1 MKVSELSL
9 SSHVLPSGLAKTHT
23 APLNAPCVG
32 RDAANIFARLQT
44 GLVTLSGYSQRKL
57 RLELAPSQSRT
68 VAKRLSE
75 VIPFWF
81 AISSPLIGVL
91 LGFLGAW
98 LVTLLTA

>member
-1 MKVSELSL
+1 MKLGLQMANLRFDLPRRDSL
-9 SSHVLPSGLAKTHT
+9 
-23 APLNAPCVG
+23 
-32 RDAANIFARLQT
+32 
-44 GLVTLSGYSQRKL
+44 
-57 RLELAPSQSRT
+57 
-68 VAKRLSE
+68 RLSE